1 MNKMIKIIRVF
12 FIVILVISGL
22 EFSSCNKKTDKYII
36 TVSPSLTQYN
46 SKGVICWQLNVNYN
60 QPAPMVSNVIL
71 GWNDG
76 AKYYQDTV
84 VVLPQTTT
92 AILNTQIPASSS
104 VATNVSLLR
113 VLYSN
118 IEVYIFKQ

>member
-1 MNKMIKIIRVF
+1 
-12 FIVILVISGL
+12 
-22 EFSSCNKKTDKYII
+22 
-36 TVSPSLTQYN
+36 
-46 SKGVICWQLNVNYN
+46 
-60 QPAPMVSNVIL
+60 MVSNVIL